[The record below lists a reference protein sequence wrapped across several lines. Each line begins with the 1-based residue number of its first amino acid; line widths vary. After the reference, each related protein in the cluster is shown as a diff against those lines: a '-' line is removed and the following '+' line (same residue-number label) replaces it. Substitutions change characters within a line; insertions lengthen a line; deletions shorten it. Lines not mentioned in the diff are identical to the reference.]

1 MSTTWYDGLSAED
14 KATVDQHQTSLRAA
28 MGELARAI
36 VNMQAVADFYN
47 AEASAVYAGA
57 TGTDEIPNPGGLT
70 QAVHLTQAET
80 LSLQTD
86 INTIIA
92 TGANDLN
99 SDPRRQ
105 NRVRAAGLPN
115 TV

>member
-1 MSTTWYDGLSAED
+1 MSTAAYDALSPAD
-14 KATVDQHQTSLRAA
+14 KATVDQHQTSLRSAS
-28 MGELARAI
+28 GELARAI
-36 VNMQAVADFYN
+36 VNMQAVTDFYN
-47 AEASAVYAGA
+47 AEASAVYGTMAA
-57 TGTDEIPNPGGLT
+57 TDEIPNPGGLT
-70 QAVHLTQAET
+70 QAVNLTQAET

-86 INTIIA
+86 FNTIIA

-115 TV
+115 TI